1 MELAERVGHRLRA
14 LREARRLS
22 LSALARRSG
31 IGKATLSRLE
41 SGQRNPTLATLYALT
56 TALDAP
62 LSAVLPGPDG
72 DAPPV
77 SGAAV
82 DARLIERRA
91 DRSLVTEAY
100 RVDIRAGAD
109 QRSAAHAPGTYEQLI
124 VLSGTVLV
132 GPVDAPVPVPAGGHL
147 RFAAD
152 VPHRYR
158 SAGGTA
164 HGILAVHY
172 PVPGGGTGA
181 RDAAGAPAGDKVAA
195 NGGQRRRGRPD

>member
-1 MELAERVGHRLRA
+1 MELAEQVGHRLRA
-14 LREARRLS
+14 LREARALS

-62 LSAVLPGPDG
+62 LSAVLPGPAG
-72 DAPPV
+72 DAPAV

-82 DARLIERRA
+82 DARLIERRT
-91 DRSLVTEAY
+91 DGDLVTEAY

-109 QRSAAHAPGTYEQLI
+109 QRSAAHSPGTYEQLI
-124 VLSGTVLV
+124 VLAGTVLV
-132 GPVDAPVPVPAGGHL
+132 GPVDAPVTVHAGGHV

-152 VPHRYR
+152 VAHRYR
-158 SAGGTA
+158 CTDATA
-164 HGILAVHY
+164 HGLLTVHY
-172 PVPGGGTGA
+172 PASAGTGP
-181 RDAAGAPAGDKVAA
+181 G
-195 NGGQRRRGRPD
+195 